1 MNPAFA
7 YVYDE
12 CLKEKRFE
20 RELQLVENE
29 LARRGIEG
37 LTMRASA
44 LNGPKQMVKQLAQQG
59 IKNLILVG
67 SDQIMRDVT
76 PLLPEVN
83 ATIGFLP
90 IGPSIIGGL
99 LGIPS
104 GTKAVD
110 VIAARLVEK
119 LDMGRVNGQPFLLDL
134 VAPETIAGIEVG
146 GAYRLRPSVKG
157 AIAIRNLAAT
167 GQDGILV
174 NPKDGQLEILIQ
186 AETGAVDKKWPWRKP
201 QLSETKVFLSE
212 GSMASDAPFTVFV
225 DGHPYQGTT
234 FHFSVLPG
242 SLTLITG
249 RRLSD

>member
-12 CLKEKRFE
+12 CLKDKRFE

-37 LTMRASA
+37 VTMRASP
-44 LNGPKQMVKQLAQQG
+44 LNSSKQMVKQLAQQG

-67 SDQIMRDVT
+67 SDQIVRDVT
-76 PLLPEVN
+76 PLLPEVK

-90 IGPSIIGGL
+90 IGPSLIGGL

-110 VIAARLVEK
+110 VIAARLVER
-119 LDMGRVNGQPFLLDL
+119 LDMGQVNGQPFLLDL
-134 VAPETIAGIEVG
+134 VAPETIAGIEVA
-146 GAYRLRPSVKG
+146 GAYRLRPSVRG
-157 AIAIRNLAAT
+157 AIAVRNLAAT
-167 GQDGILV
+167 GQDGVLV

-186 AETGAVDKKWPWRKP
+186 AEIGTGDKKWSWKKP
-201 QLSETKVFLSE
+201 QLSETKVFLTEGKMVSE
-212 GSMASDAPFTVFV
+212 TPFTVFV
-225 DGHPYQGTT
+225 DGHAFQSAA

-242 SLTLITG
+242 VLTLITG